1 MKVFVNRTLTA
12 HGIKMMEDAGIEVI
26 QWQEKRDLSGEELI
40 RHCRDCNGL
49 LSAGPNKIDRVFLN
63 ACAHLKVIAL
73 HSVGFDHVDV
83 AEATRLNIPVGNTPG
98 VLSGATADTAFLL
111 MLAASRKAFFH
122 HKRILNGQWG
132 FFDPTADLGIEL
144 TGKTLGIFGLGKIG
158 LEMAKRCAGAYDMP
172 VIYHNRSRNEE
183 AEARFNARR
192 VSFSELLEQS
202 DVLSAHAVFTPETAG
217 RFNKDTFAKMKRNAI
232 FINTARGGM
241 HNEEDLIEAL
251 QKGWI
256 WGAGLDVTNPEP
268 MACDNPLL
276 QMPNVATLPHIG
288 SATQETRSAMTR
300 MAAENIIAGLRGEPL
315 PYPVHPEVNRNLRF

>member
-1 MKVFVNRTLTA
+1 MKVFVNRTLSE
-12 HGIKMMEDAGIEVI
+12 HGIKIMEDAGIEVV
-26 QWQEKRDLSGEELI
+26 QWGEKRDLSSEELI

-122 HKRILNGQWG
+122 HKRILNSQWG
-132 FFDPTADLGIEL
+132 FFDPMADLGIEL

-158 LEMAKRCAGAYDMP
+158 FEMAKRCAGAYDMP

-192 VSFSELLEQS
+192 VSFNELLEQS
-202 DVLSAHAVFTPETAG
+202 DVLSAHAVFTPETRG
-217 RFNKDTFAKMKRNAI
+217 RFDKDAFAKMKRTAI

-241 HNEEDLIEAL
+241 HVEQDLIEAL
-251 QKGWI
+251 QKGLI

-268 MACDNPLL
+268 MAHDNPLL
-276 QMPNVATLPHIG
+276 QIPNVAVLPHIG
-288 SATQETRSAMTR
+288 SATSETRSAMTR

-315 PYPVHPEVNRNLRF
+315 PYPVNPEVGRV